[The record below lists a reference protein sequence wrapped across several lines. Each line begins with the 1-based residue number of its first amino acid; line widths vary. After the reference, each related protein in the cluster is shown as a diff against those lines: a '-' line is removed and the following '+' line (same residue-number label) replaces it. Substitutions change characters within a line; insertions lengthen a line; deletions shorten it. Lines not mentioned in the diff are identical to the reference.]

1 MMNYYFL
8 HWENLGV
15 VFLLLSILL
24 LLFSGIMAFL
34 AAREGEDAVER
45 LSKSKS
51 YLAILVA
58 AVVFLL
64 IFLML

>member
-1 MMNYYFL
+1 MSYYFL

-34 AAREGEDAVER
+34 AVREGEDAVER

-64 IFLML
+64 IFLIL